1 MDTEGKEGEAIGSE
15 KSSAESVFAPRHPSW
30 VRSAD
35 PVYECC
41 MQVGVQIT
49 DAGTEV
55 RGQRSDVRGQM
66 SVLDAF
72 LCCPPLH
79 FLRQG
84 SPTECG
90 THGFG

>member
-1 MDTEGKEGEAIGSE
+1 MDVEGKDGEAIGSE
-15 KSSAESVFAPRHPSW
+15 KSSAESVFAPRHPPW

-41 MQVGVQIT
+41 MQVGVQIA

-55 RGQRSDVRGQM
+55 RGQRS
-66 SVLDAF
+66 VLGPF

-84 SPTECG
+84 SPTE
-90 THGFG
+90 